1 MFNQSIVAK
10 PSLVGRKRLARLT
23 GERDS
28 TIKHYTEVG
37 LLPFQQAE
45 RGLARRYDAGEATE
59 RLREIR
65 GLQAVGLSIEEI
77 KQRLRR
83 GV

>member
-1 MFNQSIVAK
+1 MLNQLTA
-10 PSLVGRKRLARLT
+10 PNTGLVGRKALARLT

-37 LLPFQQAE
+37 LLPFEQAE
-45 RGLARRYDAGEATE
+45 RGLARRYDADEAAE
-59 RLREIR
+59 RLKHIR

-77 KQRLRR
+77 RNRL
-83 GV
+83 GIE